1 MKESFKVPEKKE
13 ATKID
18 MLRAQLFTVGIS
30 IAGTLLFVVW
40 GGLNIGNNFK
50 VGITRIGV
58 GIAFAAFAIYTLI
71 GIYRFVKREFIE
83 IKKVGA
89 KAKKKG

>member
-1 MKESFKVPEKKE
+1 MRDFKIPEKKE
-13 ATKID
+13 ATKLD

-30 IAGTLLFVVW
+30 VVGTVLFVVW
-40 GGLNIGNNFK
+40 GGLNIGSNFK

-71 GIYRFVKREFIE
+71 GIYKFVKKEFVE
-83 IKKVGA
+83 IKKLGP
-89 KAKKKG
+89 KAKRRS